1 MLGGNEPSVSVTG
14 WSLGGGHSPYSPKIG
29 LGADQIIELNMV
41 LSDSSLVILNKDG
54 MSRRYPDGTVSI
66 RPIDWELVRL
76 NSVNILIPLLC

>member
-54 MSRRYPDGTVSI
+54 MSRRYTNGTVSI
-66 RPIDWELVRL
+66 YRFKPRHCGLYSNGNV
-76 NSVNILIPLLC
+76 